1 MMTMVGA
8 GLLCASASAFAFGK
22 TVAVDKLQDKT
33 AFALGLDEDEFDIT
47 DVKKEGISTHYKV
60 KAKSGAQ
67 YRCYVT
73 AVLFTP
79 ASDAVCSKKG
89 EAATNPL
96 LEAARARQEGGGQK
110 QQED

>member
-1 MMTMVGA
+1 MMMMVGA
-8 GLLCASASAFAFGK
+8 GLLCVSANAFAFGK
-22 TVAVDKLQDKT
+22 TVSVEALQDKT
-33 AFALGLDEDEFDIT
+33 AFALGLEDDEFDIT
-47 DVKKEGISTHYKV
+47 DVRKEGISTHYKV
-60 KAKSGAQ
+60 KAKSVAQ

-96 LEAARARQEGGGQK
+96 LEAARARQEGAGQK
-110 QQED
+110 KQED